1 MFNDIHNF
9 YDKVNSLKNETLRPE
24 EKSKLSNKMMDL
36 LIQLSQRKVR
46 ALKELRAVQREL
58 ILIDLAENELSEAN
72 NIAAEY
78 NLYRG

>member
-9 YDKVNSLKNETLRPE
+9 YDKVNSLKNEMLRPE
-24 EKSKLSNKMMDL
+24 EKSKLSNEMMDL

-72 NIAAEY
+72 NIVAEY

>member
-9 YDKVNSLKNETLRPE
+9 YDKVNSLKNEMLRPE
-24 EKSKLSNKMMDL
+24 EKSKLSNEMMDL

-58 ILIDLAENELSEAN
+58 ILIDLAENELS
-72 NIAAEY
+72 
-78 NLYRG
+78 

>member
-9 YDKVNSLKNETLRPE
+9 YDKVDSLKNETLGSE
-24 EKSKLSNKMMDL
+24 EKNKLKNEMMDL

-72 NIAAEY
+72 DIAAEY
-78 NLYRG
+78 NLYRD

>member
-9 YDKVNSLKNETLRPE
+9 YDKVNSLKNEMLEPE
-24 EKSKLSNKMMDL
+24 EKSKLSNEMMDL

-78 NLYRG
+78 NLYRD

>member
-9 YDKVNSLKNETLRPE
+9 YDKVNSLKNEMLEPE
-24 EKSKLSNKMMDL
+24 EKSKLSNEMIDL

-58 ILIDLAENELSEAN
+58 ILINLAENELSEAN

-78 NLYRG
+78 NLYRN